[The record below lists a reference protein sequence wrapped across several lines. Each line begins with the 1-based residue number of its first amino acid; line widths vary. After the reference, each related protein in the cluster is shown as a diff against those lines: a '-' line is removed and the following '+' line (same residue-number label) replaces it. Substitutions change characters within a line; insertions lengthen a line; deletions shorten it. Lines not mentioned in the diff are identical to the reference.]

1 MSIPASLFQSRSSA
15 RWVPERSPRDMK
27 AACLSLI
34 ARNAFATSFA
44 LDAGRVTLRPNE
56 HEVVVHYG
64 KSFDAFA
71 FGDKLQFRYFGMH
84 EYDIGLAT
92 PERAIEAAESAVE
105 AGRDEIRL
113 EAGVFDPHKF
123 DQLAAPVEQ
132 KVSAPWLRKRNDKIN
147 VVDLERREERPAT
160 PAEIE
165 TGVYAEE
172 F

>member
-1 MSIPASLFQSRSSA
+1 MLSAAPIPWLIDLYQGAFSLSMSIPASLFQSRSSA

-44 LDAGRVTLRPNE
+44 LDA
-56 HEVVVHYG
+56 
-64 KSFDAFA
+64 A
-71 FGDKLQFRYFGMH
+71 
-84 EYDIGLAT
+84 
-92 PERAIEAAESAVE
+92 
-105 AGRDEIRL
+105 
-113 EAGVFDPHKF
+113 HKF